1 MDGDWI
7 TYDVLIRRL
16 VRAFLAALA
25 AGVPAREL
33 AAVEA
38 TSDAAGKFAAVG
50 EGCSS
55 TSSCDRFRADR
66 VVRPVRAGAG
76 VERPAGR
83 VIRERGM
90 GSGAASTSM

>member
-1 MDGDWI
+1 MTLARATEERSSGMEIWI

-50 EGCSS
+50 EG
-55 TSSCDRFRADR
+55 
-66 VVRPVRAGAG
+66 
-76 VERPAGR
+76 
-83 VIRERGM
+83 
-90 GSGAASTSM
+90 